1 MSPSV
6 PYAWIGVVVALLLAL
21 AGIAGGF
28 GAFCFAL
35 VLGVIGYLV
44 GAATGFATGDFGL
57 FCLAVLGCAI
67 LLSASYA
74 LVRRWLGWEPLK
86 VDDLFEVVRLLSP
99 H

>member
-1 MSPSV
+1 MSDLIARGPRNPSRL
-6 PYAWIGVVVALLLAL
+6 IFVATA
-21 AGIAGGF
+21 
-28 GAFCFAL
+28 
-35 VLGVIGYLV
+35 LV

-67 LLSASYA
+67 LLSVSYA

>member
-1 MSPSV
+1 MSDLIARGPRNPSRL
-6 PYAWIGVVVALLLAL
+6 IFVATA
-21 AGIAGGF
+21 
-28 GAFCFAL
+28 
-35 VLGVIGYLV
+35 LV
-44 GAATGFATGDFGL
+44 GAATGFATGNFGL

-86 VDDLFEVVRLLSP
+86 IDDLFDVVRLLSP